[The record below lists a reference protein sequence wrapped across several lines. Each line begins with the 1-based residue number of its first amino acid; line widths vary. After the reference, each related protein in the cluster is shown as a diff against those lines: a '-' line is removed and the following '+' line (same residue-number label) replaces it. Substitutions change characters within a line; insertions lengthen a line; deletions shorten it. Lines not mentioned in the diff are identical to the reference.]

1 MDFNYSELLAFD
13 RASSVTLTKSK
24 AARKLAAWA
33 NRLTSTD
40 YPATWEVDLLN
51 GAVETLSLATAYT
64 VSGCTDSAFNGRY
77 VYRTAESKFRMDS
90 THTMWRVAGVSW
102 YMSDGVITYTAADNG
117 LNTPPVAFTKTG
129 GTATVAVSTSVK
141 AWESAS
147 LVLQIGFTNAVATS
161 YVLTYGTYQY
171 SGSLVVEGFLTL
183 TYGALTTRLN
193 ICDPEV
199 RHGDD
204 ETKIEFNDI
213 QRAAITDELD
223 EYISSRLNRLEN
235 ETIKGYGL
243 DGVWRLTGTYKV
255 DSDSPDKTNVIL
267 LYKRGYA
274 QTLDF
279 SEALLMSKEDWN
291 TDAYNLT
298 IKFPNIDPRYAESA
312 KASVISALTDRVIA
326 NPVFGGV
333 VYAGYWNSIR
343 MITSETSSQAGATGN
358 PEDSSNVIWFLT
370 QHNNTDLYFNV
381 QTAPDTIKGYF
392 YKWEATETTL
402 ATLIEDTQFDM
413 DGNIVTSGGK
423 TLQEVIA
430 GRVVQIRRTTR
441 DPEDRLFDVE
451 IEITWSEKFTL
462 RDANET
468 LAFHQDASRDVVIDQ
483 GFNIPDS
490 LLSGYAAH
498 YANLADNQQA
508 VFRPERDKDNGT
520 FSYTATITTRSC
532 RNGYSETAGAWI
544 LYGSGAIS
552 TSQIAVPTAIDA
564 SGFVTWAQLK
574 TQLSD
579 FEVQASVR
587 PDDDGTFSF
596 NMQVVRPHSSTKTFG
611 NSESFTLTAS
621 EAGTVFESVLS
632 FTGICPSWI
641 TAGVKILIESSS
653 TDADVSKILG
663 IFSCNGA
670 LQQPEGFFQIGI
682 IGVKPITF
690 SGKSVVC
697 TLTVD
702 PEKASGITQKWVES
716 AKSAST
722 LPTDTTSSYDE
733 VNGSWYEEVDFRY
746 EIAGV
751 DLYNWTKQTTRHQVL
766 QRGYQP
772 FSITN
777 KPVKKH
783 EVKTVSFQPM
793 GRKTRGNWKREVV
806 PWSDAWNGYVGGSS
820 TPPTWLSLGYQAKY
834 GDWQSWFVKAS
845 NSSSGSIVV
854 GGVIVSTYSSEANYI
869 SNESVSSGGNIWRK
883 KRSGQNLHNHPPTTI
898 TSDDFWEYRYYG
910 SSDLNPVWSDSINY
924 TYNQFI
930 KVLVGDTYLIFSS
943 KNIAV
948 HDQTPSNASLYWEWV
963 QASPVTGSTTG
974 DDYGSYIGRSG
985 TGSIRYSAD
994 HFGQKAI
1001 HAYFKTNEAG
1011 ALGVPSYSS
1020 QTNLY
1025 GIGSFDRNLTSAYQA
1040 PANLQGYSFY
1050 DHEVVKL
1057 KTYRELQEY
1066 IPWNTLFEFSSSTP
1080 YAAGSV
1086 IYYPS
1091 TRLRYK
1097 AKASP
1102 NTPTS
1107 GTVPT
1112 DEDHW
1117 EVTTDNPTAWDSTY
1131 SSRFGNWK
1139 VEWVKASLVSG
1150 DNCGDY
1156 IGIYGSSSPTYK
1168 PPPNTDGLYFNY
1180 ISNQSGALGVPSYS
1194 SQTNLYGIG
1203 SFDRNLSFSVSSAIY
1218 GWSVYSVALA
1228 FATVLNESG
1237 DPELEDGAS
1246 VNYAPMPYEHP
1257 YFCQIGTRTRQ
1268 WITSITERRYFV
1280 VNPAIISNNPIPVS
1294 RSALCSPDTSQQP
1307 VSPYD
1312 SNAETK
1318 HDTGRLGEFLWFVE
1332 RTVIFY
1338 GEPEADTPEE
1348 SSNPA
1353 ELGKIRNFPVV
1364 DSNGYYMFY
1373 HSPVAVNSIL
1383 GTSPTTGKYPRVKF
1397 LD

>member
-1 MDFNYSELLAFD
+1 MIGNDVL
-13 RASSVTLTKSK
+13 
-24 AARKLAAWA
+24 KLV
-33 NRLTSTD
+33 L
-40 YPATWEVDLLN
+40 
-51 GAVETLSLATAYT
+51 
-64 VSGCTDSAFNGRY
+64 
-77 VYRTAESKFRMDS
+77 AESKAEFVQANVWALSPSDNSFVRRWLVDRSQAQAAEEFLRTYLSADNYPEQTRSITDPNASGKREGVYRGGRVMAKLEIDPQSKAEEWFVYQELRLGMVVS
-90 THTMWRVAGVSW
+90 TLNDAGAVDFSGWRVRSSEQFRSDSNTVVLELANVSPA
-102 YMSDGVITYTAADNG
+102 YEQAILGELTADTFSSVIDAYQP
-117 LNTPPVAFTKTG
+117 LS
-129 GTATVAVSTSVK
+129 GTWHNIK
-141 AWESAS
+141 
-147 LVLQIGFTNAVATS
+147 ATS
-161 YVLTYGTYQY
+161 EK
-171 SGSLVVEGFLTL
+171 SDD
-183 TYGALTTRLN
+183 GALT
-193 ICDPEV
+193 V
-199 RHGDD
+199 
-204 ETKIEFNDI
+204 
-213 QRAAITDELD
+213 
-223 EYISSRLNRLEN
+223 
-235 ETIKGYGL
+235 
-243 DGVWRLTGTYKV
+243 
-255 DSDSPDKTNVIL
+255 L
-267 LYKRGYA
+267 LF
-274 QTLDF
+274 L
-279 SEALLMSKEDWN
+279 SK
-291 TDAYNLT
+291 
-298 IKFPNIDPRYAESA
+298 
-312 KASVISALTDRVIA
+312 
-326 NPVFGGV
+326 
-333 VYAGYWNSIR
+333 
-343 MITSETSSQAGATGN
+343 
-358 PEDSSNVIWFLT
+358 
-370 QHNNTDLYFNV
+370 HNNSDLYFKV
-381 QTAPDTIKGYF
+381 QAAPDTIKGFF

-402 ATLIEDTQFDM
+402 AELMTTKQFDAE
-413 DGNIVTSGGK
+413 GAIVTSGGS
-423 TLQEVIA
+423 TLQDVVA
-430 GRVVQIRRTTR
+430 GRTVQMRRTSR
-441 DPEDRLFDVE
+441 DDNDRLFDAE

-468 LAFHQDASRDVVIDQ
+468 ITFHQDASRDVVIDQ

-552 TSQIAVPTAIDA
+552 TSQIEVPAAIDA
-564 SGFVTWAQLK
+564 SGFVTWTQLK
-574 TQLSD
+574 TRLSD

-611 NSESFTLTAS
+611 NSASFTLTAS
-621 EAGTVFESVLS
+621 EAGTRFESVLA
-632 FTGICPSWI
+632 FTGILPSWI

-663 IFSCNGA
+663 VFSCNGTS
-670 LQQPEGFFQIGI
+670 QQEGFFQFGI
-682 IGVKPITF
+682 IGIQPIVF
-690 SGKSVVC
+690 SGKSISC
-697 TLTVD
+697 ALTVS

-722 LPTDTTSSYDE
+722 LPTDTASSYDE
-733 VNGSWYEEVDFRY
+733 ANGSWYEEVDFRY

-806 PWSDAWNGYVGGSS
+806 PWSSAWDTYVSGQTNFGQ

-845 NSSSGSIVV
+845 NSSSGSVVV
-854 GGVIVSTYSSEANYI
+854 GGVIVSAYSDQANYI

-883 KRSGQNLHNHPPTTI
+883 KRSGPNLHNHPPTTI
-898 TSDDFWEYRYYG
+898 TSDDFWEYRYSD
-910 SSDLNPVWSDSINY
+910 SSDLNPVWSDAINY

-943 KNIAV
+943 KNVAV
-948 HDQTPSNASLYWEWV
+948 HDQAPSNASLYWEWV
-963 QASPVTGSTTG
+963 QVSPVTGSATG

-985 TGSIRYSAD
+985 TGSIRYSAY

-1001 HAYFKTNEAG
+1001 HAYFKTNEFG
-1011 ALGVPSYSS
+1011 ALGVPSPLATDWGGGNY
-1020 QTNLY
+1020 N
-1025 GIGSFDRNLTSAYQA
+1025 RNLTSTYQA
-1040 PANLQGYSFY
+1040 PSNLQGYSFY

-1097 AKASP
+1097 AKSSP
-1102 NTPTS
+1102 NTPAS

-1139 VEWVKASLVSG
+1139 VEWVKASFVSG

-1180 ISNQSGALGVPSYS
+1180 ISNQSGALGIPSPVATDWGGGNY
-1194 SQTNLYGIG
+1194 N
-1203 SFDRNLSFSVSSAIY
+1203 RNLSFSVSSAIY
-1218 GWSVYSVALA
+1218 GWSIYSVALA

-1280 VNPAIISNNPIPVS
+1280 VNPAMIANNPIPVS

-1307 VSPYD
+1307 VSPFD

-1332 RTVIFY
+1332 RAVIFY